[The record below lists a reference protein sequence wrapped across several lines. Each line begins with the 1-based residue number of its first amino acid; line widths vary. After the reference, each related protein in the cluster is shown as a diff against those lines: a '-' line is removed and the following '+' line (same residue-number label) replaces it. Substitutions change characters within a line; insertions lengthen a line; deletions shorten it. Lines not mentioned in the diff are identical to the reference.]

1 MKEEEGRMLYKQ
13 HESFHQLFVRTE
25 FQKQLNSAIAAPKSQ
40 DLIAL
45 KLSRFFKNHLADFF
59 RTADPQQTTIVA
71 LMLAQTF
78 LRNLSC
84 ICQSSSG

>member
-59 RTADPQQTTIVA
+59 E
-71 LMLAQTF
+71 
-78 LRNLSC
+78 LRIPSKL
-84 ICQSSSG
+84 Q